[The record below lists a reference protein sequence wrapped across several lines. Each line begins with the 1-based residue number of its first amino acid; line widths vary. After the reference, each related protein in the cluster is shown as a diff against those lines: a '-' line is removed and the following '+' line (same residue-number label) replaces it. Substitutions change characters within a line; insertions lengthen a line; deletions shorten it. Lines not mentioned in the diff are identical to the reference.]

1 MTTLA
6 QSLSTVRKP
15 WQWAVIGGGILLVWI
30 AVASPNLNRT
40 RGPADFAVRSEPQV
54 EQPVADYATRI
65 ASSQMASPASV
76 HMQIASPAHVHTLQ
90 AAAGVPKSPA
100 TDERKIIRTSS
111 MTMIVQHP
119 DEVTQKIAALADALG
134 GYLVSSESGGEKSTA
149 ATLTIRVP
157 AVRLEEARAEIR
169 KLGLRLESEKVAAQD
184 VTRQYVDQ
192 DATIRNLRAEEAGYL
207 FILKKATTVKDML
220 AVSEELS
227 NVRGQ
232 IEQQEAEFNALSK
245 QIETVAIS
253 ISLRTEVEEQVLGLN
268 WRPLYQIKL
277 ALRDGMESVANY
289 ATAMVT
295 VLFYL
300 PAVLLWTG
308 TILFAA
314 LGSWRLTHWAGRRWF
329 GWKAVAQGA
338 PVVQS

>member
-6 QSLSTVRKP
+6 QSLGTIRKP
-15 WQWAVIGGGILLVWI
+15 WQWAVLGGGLLLVWM
-30 AVASPNLNRT
+30 AVALPNMT
-40 RGPADFAVRSEPQV
+40 RSRESANLAVRSEPQLDKQV
-54 EQPVADYATRI
+54 GDYAMRI
-65 ASSQMASPASV
+65 ASTQMASSA
-76 HMQIASPAHVHTLQ
+76 QVHTLPM
-90 AAAGVPKSPA
+90 AAGVPKSPA
-100 TDERKIIRTSS
+100 IDERKVIRTSS

-119 DEVTQKIAALADALG
+119 DEVTQKITALADALG
-134 GYLVSSESGGEKSTA
+134 GYLVSSDSGGENATA

-157 AVRLEEARAEIR
+157 AARFEEARTEIR
-169 KLGLRLESEKVAAQD
+169 KLGLRLENEKVEAED

-232 IEQQEAEFNALSK
+232 IEQQQAEFNALSK
-245 QIETVAIS
+245 QIETVALS
-253 ISLRTEVEEQVLGLN
+253 ISLKTQAEERVLGLN

-277 ALRDGMESVANY
+277 AMRDGMESVANY
-289 ATAMVT
+289 ATAMVS

-300 PAVLLWTG
+300 PAVVLWTL
-308 TILFAA
+308 TIVFGA
-314 LGSWRLTHWAGRRWF
+314 LGAWRAVYWGGRRWL
-329 GWKAVAQGA
+329 GWKNAPQAPIAQA
-338 PVVQS
+338 